1 MSEFCLEFNMDNA
14 AFDGDASIE
23 VCRIFNSVKNQ
34 IANGC
39 GDGIV
44 NDVNGNTIGRWYAEI
59 DDKAQIPLPR
69 KSTYDE
75 LDNENP
81 CVVCGKNIKKTRF
94 MVHIVEGG
102 GILQKIG
109 VPYEDEASDL
119 GRPLTLGCTLSA
131 QLA

>member
-23 VCRIFNSVKNQ
+23 VSRIFNSVKNQ

-59 DDKAQIPLPR
+59 DDDVTSSHIARLRTEHRRQPGPTL
-69 KSTYDE
+69 
-75 LDNENP
+75 
-81 CVVCGKNIKKTRF
+81 KTRIDP
-94 MVHIVEGG
+94 VLRNKKKEVNRGST
-102 GILQKIG
+102 
-109 VPYEDEASDL
+109 D
-119 GRPLTLGCTLSA
+119 
-131 QLA
+131 